1 MPTIT
6 DANVELLG
14 FSELLDYAVEQTGM
28 PTASVLQA
36 INAESRQRFYNT
48 SLTYSE
54 AQSEALV
61 NFLKNEGF
69 DVQYNGNQQWV
80 GSAFQNSVQVEMP
93 SIANSNN
100 GTIYRG
106 NLRQMYGNVKEF
118 DGTNYF
124 MQMSKYP
131 VSGSI
136 GNKALYVLGSI
147 GSAAAA
153 VSTGVW
159 LGKTIDS
166 ALYNAN
172 PAYWDSIGLSQ
183 LNPALW
189 NGCVNSDDSPF
200 AGLFNFILG
209 LDPDT
214 GTAQMYLNQD
224 TLAYLAYGLGRNG
237 WFTSTDYYPPAQT
250 SGELTITSLGDPYSM
265 LITAFNA
272 SGWNWTINSSVE
284 SAIRSFINSHQ
295 DKRFCVSVGMFNGS
309 SYGGWGT
316 QLWAFNSQIIGS
328 TITLGTGITGA
339 RLELYSTGTSSGY
352 RNYTNSRSN
361 SSAGMTAGYNV
372 AGVVIDQNIRFVL
385 TSNVNVVPAVDVP
398 GVGNQPSATLPDITD
413 WTDVPSTLDSL
424 QQQYPSAFA
433 NPLVWADDDPMSN
446 TSGNTSTWIPVPF
459 PQITSAT
466 DTQPVSGTQTQT
478 SVEVS
483 QLPQELLDLLVKIV
497 QQTETQTE
505 TETENQVPPENPTDT
520 GTGSSPIPV
529 APTGSASALWSVYH
543 PTQAQVDAFGGW
555 LWSTSFVD
563 QLIKV
568 FENPMDAIISLHK
581 VFVTPVDA
589 GTTTI
594 HAGHLDSEVPSAY
607 VTQQYVYVDCGY
619 VNCDEQFGN
628 VFDYVGTSISLY
640 LPFIGIVPLNVDEV
654 MRSVIHIKYGCD
666 LFTGA
671 ILAQVEIRRDGH
683 NAVLYQY
690 GGDGA
695 VMYPV
700 SGSRSSSFLTGLMAT
715 LGAAASVAVSG
726 GASIPVMAAGVG
738 GAIASA
744 QKQVQHSGGFSG
756 NSGAMGCKVPYLII
770 ERPQTKIASLF
781 PRLEGYPTNYSVVLG
796 NCQNHVVCS
805 SVHVHGMTATQPE
818 LEMIEEFLRSGV
830 EI

>member
-1 MPTIT
+1 MPTLA
-6 DANVELLG
+6 DANVELFG

-28 PTASVLQA
+28 PTANVLQA
-36 INAESRQRFYNT
+36 INAETRQRFYTT

-54 AQSEALV
+54 AQSEALA
-61 NFLKNEGF
+61 NYLQNQGF
-69 DVQYNGNQQWV
+69 QVQYNGNQQWTA
-80 GSAFQNSVQVEMP
+80 SAFQNAVQTEVP

-100 GTIYRG
+100 GTIFRG
-106 NLRQMYGNVKEF
+106 DLRQMYGNVKQF
-118 DGTNYF
+118 DGNNYF
-124 MQMSKYP
+124 MQMSRYP
-131 VSGSI
+131 VSGSL
-136 GNKALYVLGSI
+136 GNKALYVLGSV
-147 GSAAAA
+147 GSAVSA
-153 VSTGVW
+153 VSAGVW

-166 ALYNAN
+166 ALYNVN
-172 PAYWDSIGLSQ
+172 PDYWDSIGLSS
-183 LNPALW
+183 LNPEYW
-189 NGCVNSDDSPF
+189 NGMVTSEDSPF

-214 GTAQMYLNQD
+214 GTAQMYMNQD
-224 TLAYLAYGLGRNG
+224 LLAYMAYALAQNG
-237 WFTSTDYYPPAQT
+237 WFSTSPISVSSTEVNLPADLQQPFEVADNFILYIPDSYYSFRFTQGSGSFAYYYSTKGLTGQYMVAASKT
-250 SGELTITSLGDPYSM
+250 SGSAVSSGGTTISLT
-265 LITAFNA
+265 
-272 SGWNWTINSSVE
+272 SSVT
-284 SAIRSFINSHQ
+284 
-295 DKRFCVSVGMFNGS
+295 
-309 SYGGWGT
+309 YGGKTVYFVTFKCSNGAFGCSRIPGT
-316 QLWAFNSQIIGS
+316 KPGNGGEGPIAWVMMYGDRQSGGPQ
-328 TITLGTGITGA
+328 GI
-339 RLELYSTGTSSGY
+339 
-352 RNYTNSRSN
+352 
-361 SSAGMTAGYNV
+361 
-372 AGVVIDQNIRFVL
+372 
-385 TSNVNVVPAVDVP
+385 
-398 GVGNQPSATLPDITD
+398 GNQPNATLPDTTN
-413 WTDVPSTLDSL
+413 WTDIPSTLDSL
-424 QQQYPSAFA
+424 QQQYPSQFA
-433 NPLVWADDDPMSN
+433 NPLVWANDDPMSN
-446 TSGNTSTWIPVPF
+446 SMGNTSTWIPVPF

-497 QQTETQTE
+497 QQTEPQTETQTE
-505 TETENQVPPENPTDT
+505 TQVPPENPADT
-520 GTGSSPIPV
+520 GTGNSPVPV

-628 VFDYVGTSISLY
+628 VFDYVGTTVSLY

-671 ILAQVEIRRDGH
+671 ILAQVEIRRDGY

-695 VMYPV
+695 VTYPV

-726 GASIPVMAAGVG
+726 GASLPVMAAGVG

-770 ERPQTKIASLF
+770 ERPQTKIAKLF
-781 PRLEGYPTNYSVVLG
+781 PRLEGYPTNYRVILG
-796 NCQNHVVCS
+796 DCSNHVVCS